1 LEIYRIVLAHD
12 HALVRQ
18 GLRLILTGNGG
29 IKIAGEASDG
39 IELIHLLERIRP
51 DMAILDISMPNLRG
65 MEIIR
70 DIKALHS
77 KTKVLILTVHN
88 QAPYV
93 HQAMAEGADGYVVK
107 EDSGAELISAIEVI
121 RKGKVYISQ
130 RLRDK
135 VGDPWQISLPDTGQP
150 TTRERQVL
158 KLIAEGKSNR
168 EIATL
173 LYVSARTVESH
184 RANIMRKLKL
194 KRTADLVRF
203 ALHHGFG

>member
-1 LEIYRIVLAHD
+1 MEAYRIVLADD

-18 GLRLILTGNGG
+18 GLRLILNGNRG
-29 IKIAGEASDG
+29 IEIAGEASDG
-39 IELIHLLERIRP
+39 IELINLLKRIRP
-51 DMAILDISMPNLRG
+51 DMAIFDISMPNLRG

-107 EDSGAELISAIEVI
+107 EDSGAELFSAIEAI

-135 VGDPWQISLPDTGQP
+135 VGDPWQGSLPDTGQLS
-150 TTRERQVL
+150 TRERQVL

-173 LYVSARTVESH
+173 LYVSVRTVESH

-194 KRTADLVRF
+194 KKTANLVRF
-203 ALHHGFG
+203 AFDHGFG

>member
-1 LEIYRIVLAHD
+1 MEVYRIVLAHD

-39 IELIHLLERIRP
+39 IELLYLLERIRP

-88 QAPYV
+88 QFPNV
-93 HQAMAEGADGYVVK
+93 HQAMAEGADGYVVE
-107 EDSGAELISAIEVI
+107 EDSGAELFSAIEAI

-135 VGDPWQISLPDTGQP
+135 VGDPWQMTF
-150 TTRERQVL
+150 RNE
-158 KLIAEGKSNR
+158 
-168 EIATL
+168 
-173 LYVSARTVESH
+173 
-184 RANIMRKLKL
+184 
-194 KRTADLVRF
+194 
-203 ALHHGFG
+203 